1 MDAETNVYVSENF
14 TVMTDTM
21 ANDYLHGPEKE
32 NGAILSTPRSFGY
45 MILRNVA
52 QHWD

>member
-32 NGAILSTPRSFGY
+32 NGGY
-45 MILRNVA
+45 PFDSQILRVGGA
-52 QHWD
+52 EMYRSG